1 MKEGHRIKV
10 DFASR
15 LFFINKRASLE
26 LSFFHMFFTLFFFHI
41 TEGNNTFDP
50 RSLTFF
56 PALSIKLL
64 ARGRQSV
71 T

>member
-10 DFASR
+10 DFVSR
-15 LFFINKRASLE
+15 LFFINKRASLSCRDTFE
-26 LSFFHMFFTLFFFHI
+26 MFCFHF

-56 PALSIKLL
+56 PPLSIKLL

-71 T
+71 A